1 MSPNTKYTAA
11 HRDPR
16 GAGDARPSALQ
27 IIKDEGLQGA
37 LKEKV
42 VLITGCSSGIGVETA
57 RALHATG
64 TIAKGLISLV
74 CWHLLLQQAFAFAGA
89 DLYLTVRDMQ
99 KGQDVVKDILASSSP
114 NQGKLELLHL
124 ELDSLQSVRDCAE
137 HFLSRSRSLNI
148 LINNAGKQF
157 FMCQFAVLDLHRQG
171 SAAPQSLR

>member
-1 MSPNTKYTAA
+1 
-11 HRDPR
+11 
-16 GAGDARPSALQ
+16 
-27 IIKDEGLQGA
+27 
-37 LKEKV
+37 
-42 VLITGCSSGIGVETA
+42 
-57 RALHATG
+57 
-64 TIAKGLISLV
+64 
-74 CWHLLLQQAFAFAGA
+74 
-89 DLYLTVRDMQ
+89 MQ

-137 HFLSRSRSLNI
+137 HFLSRSRSLNV